1 MKENVYLIPLANGTY
16 APCIAEK
23 QPRSNAVLLT
33 SEQSYPT
40 LLSYLVYDA
49 YGCSQIYSERIHDRT
64 ELLGFLF
71 TCGEMCYG
79 LEKLWDYD
87 LLHGVDDELG
97 NLFDKAYHTWME
109 AVRGDGA
116 VNAAYAFV
124 NTTSLKEHCEYC
136 KRMHLCDAGAQD
148 TPIFLDDDTAE
159 NVYLENK
166 EVKTP

>member
-1 MKENVYLIPLANGTY
+1 MKEKLYLIPLANGTY
-16 APCIAEK
+16 APCFAEK

-49 YGCSQIYSERIHDRT
+49 YGCSQIYGERIHNRT

-87 LLHGVDDELG
+87 LCHGISNDLR
-97 NLFDKAYHTWME
+97 NLFNKAYDTWVE

-124 NTTSLKEHCEYC
+124 ETTSLEEHCKHC
-136 KRMHLCDAGAQD
+136 KAMHLRDIGTQSD
-148 TPIFLDDDTAE
+148 SLFLDDDTAK
-159 NVYLENK
+159 NV
-166 EVKTP
+166 